1 MDNVSSIYD
10 IAQNSLKPDLNYR
23 EVRFVKAYDGDVVY
37 ALRVAGYH
45 GTDAVLEARG
55 KELLN
60 RPDMQNAI
68 RVYQAKNKQK
78 EGALLSKVDKMEFL
92 ASIVRNSDPYERPI
106 IDSYGIEVPAPPPS
120 MGERLKALDM
130 YNKMEGEYHTNI
142 NVNHNLSMSEL
153 ILSSFV
159 DNNRKL
165 EDIEA
170 DYFELKNGTS
180 EIPDEPEDLLGL

>member
-1 MDNVSSIYD
+1 MSDLIYD
-10 IAQNSLKPDLNYR
+10 LAHKSLSPKLSNR
-23 EVRFVKAYDGDVVY
+23 ENRFVRAYDGDLVY

-45 GTDAVLEARG
+45 GSDLALKAKG
-55 KELLN
+55 KELLQ
-60 RPDMQNAI
+60 RPDLQQAI
-68 RVYQAKNKQK
+68 MKFQEKNKQK

-92 ASIVRNSDPYERPI
+92 ASIVRNSDPYERAT
-106 IDSYGIEVPAPPPS
+106 IDDYGQEVQPDPPT
-120 MGERLKALDM
+120 MAERLKALDM

-170 DYFELKNGTS
+170 DYLELKSGES
-180 EIPDEPEDLLGL
+180 EEYHEPDDLLGL